1 LLSGAGIY
9 EEFSTGCLQIMILE
23 MHCHTAEHSAC
34 STVSAADVVQHNF
47 DIGLQGTVLTDHHY
61 LWLPE
66 EIEELRRTLKVPDY
80 YLVLSGQEVTTLEL
94 GDVLVYGADV
104 SIEKGASVETIRKH
118 FPEAA
123 IIWAHPYRHENI
135 PSRSNLLHPLID
147 GIEIFSSNHTV
158 AESSRGLRDW
168 HDLKFTAIAG
178 TDAHAMSYA
187 GLYPTIFDHP
197 VSTMAELASEI
208 RAGRCRPF
216 FKEIP
221 RAGSSSTQVTE
232 ITIGT
237 GKDDDFREKYIIK
250 KQKNIAA
257 WRSAA
262 RKSQVMD
269 EIRRHGF
276 EKGRFRVPRPL
287 GNDPDSLTTIEE
299 GIKGKNLFDKLVE
312 DEPQQARNHL
322 EMAAEWLAR
331 LHNCRLRIA
340 PPEEFFSDE
349 RRRLELYISAFYK
362 TGHRHTRKAQEIMD
376 TVIEFE
382 TSLYCEHPEKL
393 IQGHGDFHPKNIF
406 IGQDPDDP
414 STGFIAAIDFGSSYS
429 MPPAFDVGTFLA
441 QFRNQFYGMQE
452 VHSKVSETVFLQ
464 KYQDEAKQLDDNF
477 LRQVEVFRARTSL
490 SIGYYL
496 IKLKLGESEN
506 LWRVLVEAEHHLA
519 RLSM

>member
-1 LLSGAGIY
+1 
-9 EEFSTGCLQIMILE
+9 MILE
-23 MHCHTAEHSAC
+23 MHCHTSEHSGC
-34 STVSAADVVQHNF
+34 SHVGAAEVAQHNF
-47 DIGLQGTVLTDHHY
+47 DIGLQGTVFTDHHY
-61 LWLPE
+61 LWPPE
-66 EIEELRRTLKVPDY
+66 EIRELRSRLKVPDY
-80 YLVLSGQEVTTLEL
+80 YLVLSGQEVSTPEL

-104 SIEKGASVETIRKH
+104 LIEKGTPLEKIRGR
-118 FPEAA
+118 FPDAA

-135 PSRSNLLHPLID
+135 PPRDKLFHPLID

-158 AESSRGLRDW
+158 TESSRGLRDW

-178 TDAHAMSYA
+178 TDTHALSYA

-197 VSTMAELASEI
+197 ISTIAELAYEI
-208 RAGRCRPF
+208 MAGRCRPF

-237 GKDDDFREKYIIK
+237 GKGGDIRERYVIK
-250 KQKNIAA
+250 KHKNLSA

-262 RKSQVMD
+262 RRSQVMD

-276 EKGRFRVPRPL
+276 EEGRFRVPKPL
-287 GNDPDSLTTIEE
+287 GNDPDSLTTLEE
-299 GIKGKNLFDKLVE
+299 GIKGKTLFDKLVE
-312 DEPQQARNHL
+312 VGPREARNHL

-331 LHNCRLRIA
+331 LHNCRLQIA

-349 RRRLELYISAFYK
+349 RRRLELYLSAFYK

-376 TVIEFE
+376 GVVEFE
-382 TSLYCEHPEKL
+382 TSLYFKNPEKL

-406 IGQDPDDP
+406 IGQDSDDP
-414 STGFIAAIDFGSSYS
+414 TSLFVAAIDFSSSYT

-452 VHSKVSETVFLQ
+452 VHNKVSETDFLK
-464 KYQDEAKQLDDNF
+464 KYLDEAKQLDEDF